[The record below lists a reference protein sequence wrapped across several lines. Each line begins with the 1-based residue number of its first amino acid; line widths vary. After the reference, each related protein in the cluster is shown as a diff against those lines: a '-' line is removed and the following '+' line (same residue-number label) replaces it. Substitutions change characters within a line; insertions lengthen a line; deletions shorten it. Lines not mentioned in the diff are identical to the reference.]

1 MSYCLKK
8 QTFEDDHVF
17 QDEELPKVYYSENDP
32 TIANRPKI
40 RKPDK
45 RILDPEFFQNLS
57 KRKNQEQEMKA
68 VLREMVTYFTYVM
81 IVCIIAYGNR
91 DANTYL
97 QKKAVETAIIF
108 GGMYLF
114 LFFNCL
120 SNSFASVTKF
130 ISNP

>member
-1 MSYCLKK
+1 MDSLSIDLLMSINFLQILIIIWVMSYCLKK

-32 TIANRPKI
+32 TIANRPKV

-68 VLREMVTYFTYVM
+68 VLREMVTYFIYVS
-81 IVCIIAYGNR
+81 IIFMLAYGNR
-91 DANTYL
+91 DFSLYL
-97 QKKAVETAIIF
+97 QKQQLETAIIF
-108 GGMYLF
+108 G
-114 LFFNCL
+114 
-120 SNSFASVTKF
+120 K
-130 ISNP
+130 